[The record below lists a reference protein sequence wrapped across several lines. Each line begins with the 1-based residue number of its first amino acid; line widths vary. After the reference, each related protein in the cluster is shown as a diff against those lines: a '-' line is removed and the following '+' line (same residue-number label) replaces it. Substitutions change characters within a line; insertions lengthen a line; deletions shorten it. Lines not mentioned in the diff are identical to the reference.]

1 MLGLLKT
8 ANLTMLL
15 QWRYIILATVLLA
28 EAYLILS
35 PTVPLSSGEVSYAH
49 SLPLLSSL
57 LPYQQIIVLHQAFV
71 SFSACIAQLGPVLFP
86 NFPQNDKEVLRAVS
100 AVMQRIAEIG
110 GAAEHEGNYLMNT
123 FISQPPHQVLFQ

>member
-1 MLGLLKT
+1 MSGFLKAT
-8 ANLTMLL
+8 NLTMLF
-15 QWRYIILATVLLA
+15 QWRYVILATVLFA

-71 SFSACIAQLGPVLFP
+71 SLSGCIAQLGPVLFP
-86 NFPQNDKEVLRAVS
+86 NFPQDDKEVLRAVS
-100 AVMQRIAEIG
+100 EVTQRIAELG
-110 GAAEHEGNYLMNT
+110 AAAEHEGKYFVNT
-123 FISQPPHQVLFQ
+123 FIGQPHQVLFQ

>member
-1 MLGLLKT
+1 MNV
-8 ANLTMLL
+8 ANLAMLL
-15 QWRYIILATVLLA
+15 QWRYVILATFLFA
-28 EAYLILS
+28 EAYLIFS

-71 SFSACIAQLGPVLFP
+71 SLSVCIAQLGPVLFP

-100 AVMQRIAEIG
+100 EVARRIAEIG
-110 GAAEHEGNYLMNT
+110 GAAEHEGKHFVNN
-123 FISQPPHQVLFQ
+123 FINQPPHQVLFQ